1 MIPELSVSNIETS
14 KYFYEDLGSKIVYER
29 PENEFCFMQLE
40 NNQIMIEENN
50 GNWNVAKME
59 YPYGNGINIS
69 MSVEDVENL
78 YKTLKE
84 KQVKFFFDLEVNE
97 YKVGNKIFRDEEF
110 LLQDPDGYLLRFN
123 K

>member
-1 MIPELSVSNIETS
+1 
-14 KYFYEDLGSKIVYER
+14 
-29 PENEFCFMQLE
+29 
-40 NNQIMIEENN
+40 
-50 GNWNVAKME
+50 
-59 YPYGNGINIS
+59 

-84 KQVKFFFDLEVNE
+84 KQVKFFLDLEVNE
-97 YKVGNKIFRDEEF
+97 YKVVNKIFRDEEF